1 MAIRLPIQFAERMK
15 KMLGDEY
22 ELFVKSYDSAP
33 HAGIRVN
40 TLKIDPASFAE
51 ISPFPLKPIPWC
63 ETGYYIPAGS
73 KPGLTPY
80 YHAGLYYVQEPSAMA
95 PVELLKA
102 QPGDHVLDLCAAPGG
117 KSTQIAA
124 DLKGRGILVTN
135 DISTDRTKLLPK
147 I

>member
-22 ELFVKSYDSAP
+22 EQFVKSYESAP
-33 HAGIRVN
+33 RAGIRVN
-40 TLKIDPASFAE
+40 TLKIDPVSFAE
-51 ISPFPLKPIPWC
+51 ITPFPLKPIPWC

-73 KPGLTPY
+73 KPGLTPF

-95 PVELLKA
+95 PVELLEAK
-102 QPGDHVLDLCAAPGG
+102 PGDHVLDLCAAPGG

-124 DLKGRGILVTN
+124 QLQEAAYW
-135 DISTDRTKLLPK
+135 
-147 I
+147 